1 MKFIVKVQ
9 KFFYSEILNLN
20 AVSYSEIS
28 VILNLIIKFK
38 KNKLLFLKQKLY

>member
-1 MKFIVKVQ
+1 MKFNVKVQ
-9 KFFYSEILNLN
+9 KIFYSEILNLN

-38 KNKLLFLKQKLY
+38 KNKLLFLRQKLY

>member
-1 MKFIVKVQ
+1 MKFNVKVQ
-9 KFFYSEILNLN
+9 KNFYSEILNLN

-38 KNKLLFLKQKLY
+38 KNKLLFLRQKLY